1 MNEIDREYL
10 AILFGLNWTVG
21 ACGMLLLAAAL
32 THIWGRTRE
41 PVWAELALVGLVW
54 GVGAASVAAAPW
66 LGARDPMTLT
76 VLSLPVGV
84 ATMRAAWIVWS
95 GRHDD

>member
-1 MNEIDREYL
+1 
-10 AILFGLNWTVG
+10 
-21 ACGMLLLAAAL
+21 
-32 THIWGRTRE
+32 
-41 PVWAELALVGLVW
+41 VW
-54 GVGAASVAAAPW
+54 GVGAASVAAALW